1 MILCMRTNIVLDDE
15 LMAEA
20 MRLSAAKTKR
30 AVVEEAL
37 RTFVAVKSRDEQRL
51 RYGQQLRRLEKRL
64 AGLKLRQPPSSV
76 LRADRD
82 RQ

>member
-1 MILCMRTNIVLDDE
+1 MRTNIVLDDE
-15 LMAEA
+15 LLAEA
-20 MRLSAAKTKR
+20 MRLSAARSKR

-37 RTFVAVKSRDEQRL
+37 RTFVAVKSRDEQRQ

-64 AGLKLRQPPSSV
+64 AGLKLRQAPSSL

-82 RQ
+82 RR